1 MVFRTFDIGS
11 SVWFEEEPVVD
22 KECLHRVALFRIS
35 YASLK
40 VKTELVVAVSD
51 IRHIFARVLNFFAR

>member
-1 MVFRTFDIGS
+1 MLS
-11 SVWFEEEPVVD
+11 NVWFEEKPVVD
-22 KECLHRVALFRIS
+22 EECLHRVALFRVS